1 MLKTTEKIKIDPPV
15 RAASPEKVRQKK
27 EVISTPPPL
36 RNIESKMERT
46 IPVITRE
53 VVRRKLPKL
62 LKSRS
67 NEPDQSE
74 LNPWEYLKI
83 QD

>member
-1 MLKTTEKIKIDPPV
+1 
-15 RAASPEKVRQKK
+15 
-27 EVISTPPPL
+27 
-36 RNIESKMERT
+36 MERT

-53 VVRRKLPKL
+53 VPRKLPKL

-67 NEPDQSE
+67 NEPEQNE